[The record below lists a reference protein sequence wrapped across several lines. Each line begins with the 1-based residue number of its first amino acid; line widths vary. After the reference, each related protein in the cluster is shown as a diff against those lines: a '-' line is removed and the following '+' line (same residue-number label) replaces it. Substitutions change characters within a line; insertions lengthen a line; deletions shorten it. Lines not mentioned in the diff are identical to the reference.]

1 MNYENLFCVLVG
13 GTFGFEFIMSFA
25 AYDTIDTILHH
36 KEKNGFLNLTLF
48 EITLVIFCWPG
59 VLYRKIF
66 DSKKP
71 FYKKTL
77 KEIFFPKRAKA
88 EEVAKKL
95 EKDADNES
103 KI

>member
-1 MNYENLFCVLVG
+1 MNYKDLFCILG
-13 GTFGFEFIMSFA
+13 GIFNFEIIMSFA
-25 AYDTIDTILHH
+25 AYDAIEMILNY
-36 KEKNGFLNLTLF
+36 KKKFLNLTLF

-95 EKDADNES
+95 EKRY
-103 KI
+103 K

>member
-1 MNYENLFCVLVG
+1 MNYKDLFCILG
-13 GTFGFEFIMSFA
+13 GIFNFEIIMSFA
-25 AYDTIDTILHH
+25 AYDAIDMILNY

-48 EITLVIFCWPG
+48 EAAFVIFCWPG
-59 VLYRKIF
+59 VLYLKMF
-66 DSKKP
+66 SGKKP

-95 EKDADNES
+95 EKRY
-103 KI
+103 K

>member
-1 MNYENLFCVLVG
+1 MNYKDLFCILG
-13 GTFGFEFIMSFA
+13 GIFNFEIIMSFA
-25 AYDTIDTILHH
+25 AYDAIEMILNY
-36 KEKNGFLNLTLF
+36 KKKFLNLTLF
-48 EITLVIFCWPG
+48 ETAFVIFCWPG

-95 EKDADNES
+95 EKYADN
-103 KI
+103 

>member
-1 MNYENLFCVLVG
+1 MNYKDLFCILG
-13 GTFGFEFIMSFA
+13 GIFNFEIIMSFA
-25 AYDTIDTILHH
+25 AYDAIEMILNY
-36 KEKNGFLNLTLF
+36 KKKFLNLTLF
-48 EITLVIFCWPG
+48 EAAFVIFCWPG

-95 EKDADNES
+95 EKDADN
-103 KI
+103 

>member
-1 MNYENLFCVLVG
+1 MNYENLFCILVG
-13 GTFGFEFIMSFA
+13 GIPAFEIIMSFA
-25 AYDTIDTILHH
+25 AYDAINTILHH

-95 EKDADNES
+95 EKRY
-103 KI
+103 K

>member
-1 MNYENLFCVLVG
+1 MVFCCQI
-13 GTFGFEFIMSFA
+13 FFDI
-25 AYDTIDTILHH
+25 ILHH

-48 EITLVIFCWPG
+48 ETAFMIFCWPG

-95 EKDADNES
+95 EKRC
-103 KI
+103 K

>member
-1 MNYENLFCVLVG
+1 MNYKDLFCILG
-13 GTFGFEFIMSFA
+13 GIFNFEIIMSFA
-25 AYDTIDTILHH
+25 AYDAIGTILHH

-48 EITLVIFCWPG
+48 EATLVIFCWPG
-59 VLYRKIF
+59 ILYRKIF

-95 EKDADNES
+95 EKDANN
-103 KI
+103 